1 MKNTAE
7 ACPLF
12 LKNNLPMKKFVF
24 VLFSLLSPAVWGQ
37 QQAGEF
43 SAFIGGGLSHLKY
56 SPGASSPKAGASAG
70 LGYRY
75 YFSPQWSIGSGAG
88 LQLYNSRINLNQ
100 LSGSSPARDAEGSPF
115 EFRYNAA
122 NYRESQTA
130 FYLAV
135 PLNVQFET
143 AASETAWYI
152 HMGGKVAYPVRARY
166 QAEIPGLATTGY
178 YPEWNVE
185 LAAPAFMG
193 FGQWQNVG
201 SPKRELKTKT
211 AFLLTAETG
220 IKRKGSRL
228 AYIGVYADYGLNNI
242 LKAGDR
248 SAVIRYLTDS
258 PSQFSYRSV
267 TTSLNGD
274 GNPWAEKL
282 NLFSLGIKLR
292 MVLN

>member
-1 MKNTAE
+1 M
-7 ACPLF
+7 
-12 LKNNLPMKKFVF
+12 KNNLPMKKFLF
-24 VLFSLLSPAVWGQ
+24 VLFSLLPPAVWGQ
-37 QQAGEF
+37 QPAGEF

-56 SPGASSPKAGASAG
+56 SPGTSSPKAGASAG
-70 LGYRY
+70 LAYRY
-75 YFSPQWSIGSGAG
+75 YLSSQWSIGSGAE
-88 LQLYNSRINLNQ
+88 LQLYNSQINLNQ
-100 LSGSSPARDAEGSPF
+100 LSGSSQARDAEGSPF

-130 FYLAV
+130 FYVAV

-143 AASETAWYI
+143 TASPTAWYI
-152 HMGGKVAYPVRARY
+152 HMGGKLAYPVHARY
-166 QAEIPGLATTGY
+166 RAELPGLATTGY

-193 FGQWQNVG
+193 FGQWQNLG
-201 SPKRELKTKT
+201 SEKKELKTKT

-228 AYIGVYADYGLNNI
+228 AYLGVYADYSLNNI
-242 LKAGDR
+242 LKAGDQ
-248 SAVIRYLTDS
+248 SAVIRYLTDT
-258 PSQFSYRSV
+258 PSEFSYQSV

-274 GNPWAEKL
+274 GSPWAKKL

-292 MVLN
+292 FVLN

>member
-1 MKNTAE
+1 MKN
-7 ACPLF
+7 
-12 LKNNLPMKKFVF
+12 FVF
-24 VLFSLLSPAVWGQ
+24 VLFSLIPSAVWGQ
-37 QQAGEF
+37 QPAGEF

-56 SPGASSPKAGASAG
+56 SPGASSPTAGASAG

-75 YFSPQWSIGSGAG
+75 YLSSQWSIGSGAE

-100 LSGSSPARDAEGSPF
+100 LSGSSQARDAEGSAF

-130 FYLAV
+130 FYVAV
-135 PLNVQFET
+135 PLNVQFES
-143 AASETAWYI
+143 AASKTAWYI
-152 HMGGKVAYPVRARY
+152 NMGGKVACPVRARY
-166 QAEIPGLATTGY
+166 QAELPELATTGY

-193 FGQWQNVG
+193 FGQWQNAG
-201 SPKRELKTKT
+201 SGKKELKTKT
-211 AFLLTAETG
+211 ALLLTAETG
-220 IKRKGSRL
+220 IKRLGSRL

-242 LKAGDR
+242 LKAGER
-248 SAVIRYLTDS
+248 SAVIGYQTDT
-258 PSQFSYRSV
+258 PAQFSYRSV

-292 MVLN
+292 FVLN

>member
-1 MKNTAE
+1 MKN
-7 ACPLF
+7 
-12 LKNNLPMKKFVF
+12 FVF
-24 VLFSLLSPAVWGQ
+24 VLFSLISPAVWGQ
-37 QQAGEF
+37 QPAGEF
-43 SAFIGGGLSHLKY
+43 SAFIGGGLSLLKY
-56 SPGASSPKAGASAG
+56 SPGAASPKAGGSAG

-75 YFSPQWSIGSGAG
+75 YLSPQWSIGSGAG
-88 LQLYNSRINLNQ
+88 LQLYNSQINLNQ
-100 LSGSSPARDAEGSPF
+100 ISGSSQAGDAEGSPF

-130 FYLAV
+130 FYVAV

-143 AASETAWYI
+143 AASKTAWYI
-152 HMGGKVAYPVRARY
+152 NMGGKMACPVRARY
-166 QAEIPGLATTGY
+166 QAEIPELATTGY

-201 SPKRELKTKT
+201 SEKRELKTKT

-220 IKRKGSRL
+220 IKRQGGWL

-242 LKAGDR
+242 LKAGER
-248 SAVIRYLTDS
+248 SAVIRYLTDI
-258 PSQFSYRSV
+258 PSQFSYQSV

-282 NLFSLGIKLR
+282 NLFALGVKLR
-292 MVLN
+292 FVIR